1 MRFLLHLNQEKAYGQ
16 IPVTNNAG
24 KIQYVIRGNLDNPN
38 HTVYLYNVQNQEIGR
53 LFADGSG
60 FISSYS
66 IDVIDHS
73 LIKVKKIN
81 STLTNLFFVTRL
93 NYLVTGSIK
102 KGTYKFRFGLKNV
115 ASVKTIVGH
124 SGVDL
129 ICDISLPEDVP
140 FILLIS
146 ILFTQW
152 HMKPLKLPI
161 FPPIIQKFSAD
172 TN

>member
-24 KIQYVIRGNLDNPN
+24 KIQYVIRGNLDNAN

-81 STLTNLFFVTRL
+81 STLTN
-93 NYLVTGSIK
+93 
-102 KGTYKFRFGLKNV
+102 
-115 ASVKTIVGH
+115 
-124 SGVDL
+124 
-129 ICDISLPEDVP
+129 
-140 FILLIS
+140 
-146 ILFTQW
+146 
-152 HMKPLKLPI
+152 
-161 FPPIIQKFSAD
+161 
-172 TN
+172 